1 MKIPIVKIN
10 VVKDGEIEYGIRKIS
25 APEMV
30 ACIWPLFKEADR
42 EYVIVCLAKNILSWE
57 IWVYD
62 KKEKTVKTV
71 EM

>member
-30 ACIWPLFKEADR
+30 ACIWPLFKGADR
-42 EYVIVCLAKNILSWE
+42 EYVIVCLAKNIFPGKFG
-57 IWVYD
+57 YMT
-62 KKEKTVKTV
+62 KKKKQ
-71 EM
+71 